1 MEQLSLINPDNFIGD
16 NSKYGVP
23 RVNDILSAML
33 HEDYLMKW
41 SNAIG
46 FKHQSY
52 KDTLESA
59 AYVGTCVHEAIENF
73 LMNGEYINHHDYDC
87 TNEQCNKIHNA
98 FLSFTE
104 WWDIILKTSYEILL
118 QEKTLICKYF
128 GGTLDMLIKINGK
141 MYLVDFK
148 TSNSSSYKHF
158 LQLSAYRYLLK
169 ECENIEVD
177 GCIILMLDKNE
188 ATFTEKV
195 LDFSIPEHIQFMNNC
210 EECFLSL
217 VYSYYTRSI
226 VQTQFNNIFGG
237 KRYGKINKSDSRVQ
251 GSAKQS
257 INKALQSN
265 KIYQK

>member
-1 MEQLSLINPDNFIGD
+1 MEQLSLINPSNFIGD

-52 KDTLESA
+52 KDTLDSA
-59 AYVGTCVHEAIENF
+59 AYVGTCVHDAIEFF
-73 LMNGEYINHHDYDC
+73 LSSGTDKYQYDC
-87 TNEQCNKIHNA
+87 TKDQHMKICNA
-98 FLSFTE
+98 FNSFKE
-104 WWDIILKTSYEILL
+104 WWDIIRKTTHRILF
-118 QEKTLICKYF
+118 QEKSLICKYF
-128 GGTLDMLIKINGK
+128 GGTLDLLIEINGRV
-141 MYLVDFK
+141 YLVDFK

-169 ECENIEVD
+169 ECENIEID
-177 GCIILMLDKNE
+177 GCIILMLNKNE
-188 ATFTEKV
+188 CVFTEHV
-195 LDFSIPEHIQFMNNC
+195 LDFSVPEHIQFIDNC

-226 VQTQFNNIFGG
+226 VQTQYNNIFGG
-237 KRYGKINKSDSRVQ
+237 KKRHEKLNTGISEIRGSTARQIINQV
-251 GSAKQS
+251 
-257 INKALQSN
+257 I
-265 KIYQK
+265 

>member
-1 MEQLSLINPDNFIGD
+1 MNQLSLINPDNFIGD

-46 FKHQSY
+46 FKHKSY

-73 LMNGEYINHHDYDC
+73 LSNDTDIDYDSISN
-87 TNEQCNKIHNA
+87 NERSKVYNA
-98 FLSFTE
+98 FNSFKE
-104 WWDIILKTSYEILL
+104 WWSIIKKTAYRILF
-118 QEKTLICKYF
+118 QEKSLICKYF
-128 GGTLDMLIKINGK
+128 GGTLDLLIEINGK
-141 MYLVDFK
+141 IYLVDFK
-148 TSNSSSYKHF
+148 TSNHSSYKHF

-169 ECENIEVD
+169 ECENIEID

-188 ATFTEKV
+188 FTFTEKV
-195 LDFSIPEHIQFMNNC
+195 LDFSIPEHIQFIDNC

-217 VYSYYTRSI
+217 VYSYYTRGI
-226 VQTQFNNIFGG
+226 VETQFNDIFGG
-237 KRYGKINKSDSRVQ
+237 KRRYGRVNKIDREIQ
-251 GSAKQS
+251 GSTARQV
-257 INKALQSN
+257 INQVL
-265 KIYQK
+265 